1 LAIARPWLDSIRQSL
16 SGKKIFILGPIADG
30 DLTDACSLRSLE
42 TLLSPLPTQLVNVND
57 GSQSIVSFLSLTI
70 SSMASEIQ
78 SGYANICD
86 SLSLRSLPK
95 HRLSFPVP

>member
-1 LAIARPWLDSIRQSL
+1 MVLNLL
-16 SGKKIFILGPIADG
+16 LGP
-30 DLTDACSLRSLE
+30 
-42 TLLSPLPTQLVNVND
+42 V
-57 GSQSIVSFLSLTI
+57 IVSFLSLTI

-86 SLSLRSLPK
+86 SLSLRLLPK